1 MRLCLRLPK
10 SALYAPTQS
19 TREARC
25 GIANSAANHSIWD
38 ALNAGSINST
48 LEKRILRKKKKKR
61 RKFKIKTRGHEMKRT
76 TKRLIKTTR
85 RKRYVLS
92 TLGLVPT
99 ATTAMQ

>member
-1 MRLCLRLPK
+1 M
-10 SALYAPTQS
+10 
-19 TREARC
+19 
-25 GIANSAANHSIWD
+25 
-38 ALNAGSINST
+38 
-48 LEKRILRKKKKKR
+48 RKKKKKR